1 MSDIDEDPTAFF
13 RALRA
18 LIAASGKNKDHQ
30 VINLIVACIEAGAN
44 TEKRITA
51 IGCKLGFKAWHTL
64 SKLNEG
70 NGTSPS
76 RSRWRLTFDGTYAL
90 L

>member
-1 MSDIDEDPTAFF
+1 MSDIEENPNAFF
-13 RALRA
+13 RGLRA
-18 LIAASGKNKDHQ
+18 LVAASGKNKDDQ

-44 TEKRITA
+44 TEKRIVG
-51 IGCKLGFKAWHTL
+51 IGCKLGFKAWHILT
-64 SKLNEG
+64 KLNEG
-70 NGTSPS
+70 NGTSPG